1 MLVQIIGNR
10 VSSIYHVFLFCF
22 LFFGFVFA
30 FFALS
35 PRFRRRRVSRRLLGP
50 NSGDDPNR
58 SGAGDDGG
66 GARGDAGVVER
77 RQQLEGV
84 AGPDLLRPCRPVRAR
99 RNRRSGEESHL
110 SLLEGA
116 VCCFLRKL
124 RFFFGFVMGRKSWN
138 WDGVIVDFM
147 FVGCAGGYDGV

>member
-1 MLVQIIGNR
+1 MLVQISGNR

-35 PRFRRRRVSRRLLGP
+35 PRFRRRRVCRRLLRP
-50 NSGDDPNR
+50 NSGDDTNR
-58 SGAGDDGG
+58 GGAGDGCGGAGG
-66 GARGDAGVVER
+66 GARVVGR

-84 AGPDLLRPCRPVRAR
+84 AGPDLLRSCRPVRAR
-99 RNRRSGEESHL
+99 RGRRSGEESRL

-116 VCCFLRKL
+116 VCCF
-124 RFFFGFVMGRKSWN
+124 
-138 WDGVIVDFM
+138 FM
-147 FVGCAGGYDGV
+147 KI